1 MKIAHIVSTY
11 PPYYGGMGNVVF
23 QTASALTERG
33 HEVVVYAPG
42 VYEEKEIKPAA
53 VAPEKVHAPELTQ
66 RADYARRLRP
76 TLQYGNAARMP
87 QVARELDAF
96 DIVHLHYPF
105 FGTAGIVRRWKMKN
119 PANPLVIT
127 YHMDTRGPGLK
138 GLIFDYYGKYWMP
151 KILRSADAL
160 IASSFDYLGVS
171 DAQFVYRENKEKWKE
186 IPFGV
191 DTERFKPR
199 EKPRALFER
208 HGLNPDAPT
217 VIFVGGMDEAHYFKG
232 IPVLLK
238 ALVRLEAGGTRL
250 QAVFVGDG
258 NLRSGFENAAR
269 LYGLSGSVRFVG
281 HASDE
286 ELPYY
291 YNMADLCVLPSINR
305 GEAFGLV
312 LLEAMASGVP
322 VLATDLPGVRAV
334 AKEGG
339 FVVAPNDVE
348 ALKQGLSR
356 YFEANDHIDELK
368 RRVQQ
373 VAEEKYSWE
382 IIGKRL
388 EEVYLGIV

>member
-23 QTASALTERG
+23 ETASALTERG
-33 HEVVVYAPG
+33 HEVIVYAPG
-42 VYEEKEIKPAA
+42 VYEEQEIKPAA
-53 VAPEKVHAPELTQ
+53 EVTEKVHAPELTE
-66 RADYARRLRP
+66 RVDYARRLRP
-76 TLQYGNAARMP
+76 TLQYGNAARIP
-87 QVARELDAF
+87 QVGRELDAF

-151 KILRSADAL
+151 RILRSADLL
-160 IASSFDYLGVS
+160 IASSFDYIEAS
-171 DAQFVYRENKEKWKE
+171 DAKVIYEENREKWVE

-191 DTERFKPR
+191 DVNRFKPR
-199 EKPRALFER
+199 EKPGALFER
-208 HGLNPDAPT
+208 HALDPNKRT
-217 VIFVGGMDEAHYFKG
+217 IIFVGGMDEAHYFKG

-258 NLRSGFENAAR
+258 ALRSGFESTAR

-291 YNMADLCVLPSINR
+291 YNMADLCVLPSVNR

-339 FVVAPNDVE
+339 FVVPPNDVE
-348 ALKQGLSR
+348 ALKRGLSR
-356 YFEANDHIDELK
+356 YFEAEDHIEAK
-368 RRVQQ
+368 RRVRQ
-373 VAEEKYSWE
+373 VAEEKYSWG
-382 IIGKRL
+382 IVGKRL
-388 EEVYLGIV
+388 EEVYTELV